1 MAQISAASEPALPY
15 GRTDRETLIQRFQAV
30 RATTESLTADLAP
43 EDQVVQSMEDA
54 SPSKWHLAHTT
65 WFFETFLLTEF
76 ADSYRPFHSDFAFLF
91 NSYYETAGPRH
102 ARPRRG
108 MVTRPAVHEVMA
120 YRTHVTA
127 AMAVLM
133 ANADAAAWRSIATLV
148 ELGVNHE
155 QQHQE
160 LLLTDILHAFS
171 CNPIRP
177 AYGPYRPAAAGASEP
192 LSWASFEGGIR
203 QIGHDGR
210 GFAFDSEG
218 PRHETL
224 LRPHRL
230 ATRLV
235 TNAEWTDFIEDGGY
249 TVPQL
254 WLSDGWA
261 TVQREGWEA
270 PGYWE
275 RRDGAWHSM
284 TLAGMHP
291 VEADAPVCHVS
302 FYEAEAF
309 ARWSGHRLP
318 TEAEW
323 EVAAADLPVAGNFV
337 GAGLLRPLPDPG
349 GDGLRQMYGDVWQWT
364 QTPYAP
370 YPGFK
375 PPEGAVG
382 EYNGKFMCNQMIL
395 RGGSC
400 ATAADHTRAT
410 YRNFFYPHQRWQFMG
425 LRLAEDA

>member
-1 MAQISAASEPALPY
+1 MAQISAASEPVLSRGLA
-15 GRTDRETLIQRFQAV
+15 DRESLIQRFQSA
-30 RATTESLTADLAP
+30 RAATESLTADLAP

-76 ADSYRPFHSDFAFLF
+76 ADSYRQFHPDFAFLF

-120 YRTHVTA
+120 YRAHVTA
-127 AMAVLM
+127 TMAELM
-133 ANADAAAWRSIATLV
+133 ATADAKDWPSIATLV
-148 ELGVNHE
+148 ELGINHE

-177 AYGPYRPAAAGASEP
+177 AYGPYRPASAGVSEP

-218 PRHETL
+218 PRHEIL
-224 LRPHRL
+224 LRPYRL
-230 ATRLV
+230 ATRVV
-235 TNAEWTDFIEDGGY
+235 TNAEWTGFVEDGGY

-275 RRDGAWHSM
+275 RRDGAWHTM
-284 TLAGMHP
+284 TLAGMQP
-291 VEADAPVCHVS
+291 GGS
-302 FYEAEAF
+302 
-309 ARWSGHRLP
+309 RR
-318 TEAEW
+318 
-323 EVAAADLPVAGNFV
+323 
-337 GAGLLRPLPDPG
+337 AGLPCQLL
-349 GDGLRQMYGDVWQWT
+349 
-364 QTPYAP
+364 
-370 YPGFK
+370 
-375 PPEGAVG
+375 
-382 EYNGKFMCNQMIL
+382 
-395 RGGSC
+395 
-400 ATAADHTRAT
+400 
-410 YRNFFYPHQRWQFMG
+410 
-425 LRLAEDA
+425 